1 MQATVKRTTWW
12 KSALLVG
19 IPLTLILVFL
29 LFPFYW
35 TFVTSIKPNQELY
48 STTVIYW
55 PQNPTFDSYVKLFS
69 NPKTFL
75 YPMGNSLLV
84 AVCTTAVSLVVSTLA
99 AYAFSRFRFKGR
111 KLLMIMFLTNNM
123 FPTVLLLIPLY
134 AIMRGM
140 GLLYTP
146 TSLVL
151 SYTTFTIP
159 FSVWLL
165 NGYMNDLPMSLEEAA
180 MVDGANRAQAFLRI
194 ILPVLI
200 PCLLATG
207 VYIFMQS
214 WNEYTFAVLFT
225 NENNRTIPV
234 ALKMLIGQLGVQW
247 ELLTAG
253 GIITIIPVCVMFF
266 FVQKQLVAGLTAGA
280 VKG

>member
-1 MQATVKRTTWW
+1 MQINAKR
-12 KSALLVG
+12 KHPFKRVFL
-19 IPLTLILVFL
+19 LILPLALILAFL
-29 LFPFYW
+29 LFPYYW
-35 TFVTSIKPNQELY
+35 TLVTSLKPSQELY
-48 STTVIYW
+48 SARVIYW
-55 PQNPTFDSYVKLFS
+55 PAQPTLNAYAQLFGQF
-69 NPKTFL
+69 NFL
-75 YPMGNSLLV
+75 KPMWNSFVV
-84 AVCTTAVSLVVSTLA
+84 AMITTVLSLTVSMLA
-99 AYAFSRFRFKGR
+99 AYSFSRFRYKGR
-111 KLLMIMFLTNNM
+111 KFLMVLFLTNNM
-123 FPTVLLLIPLY
+123 FPTVLLLIPLFT
-134 AIMRGM
+134 IMRQM
-140 GLLYTP
+140 NILYTP

-165 NGYMNDLPMSLEEAA
+165 NGYLNDLPMSLEEAA

-225 NENNRTIPV
+225 NDRNRTVPV
-234 ALKMLIGQLGVQW
+234 ALKSLIGQFGVQW

-253 GIITIIPVCVMFF
+253 GIITVIPVCFLFF
-266 FVQKQLVAGLTAGA
+266 FAQKKLVAGLTSGA